1 MFGLLDWMKF
11 AAGAAMGA
19 ALIVAPAYVKG
30 KAAGREQAAISAL
43 ETSVKILRKKGEID
57 AEVSSSDAASLCAHY
72 GLPDDEQ
79 TECMRR
85 VRSASSEAGNDRL
98 HPPERPAVCE

>member
-30 KAAGREQAAISAL
+30 KAAGREQAGCRSL
-43 ETSVKILRKKGEID
+43 PGHSFPQSPG
-57 AEVSSSDAASLCAHY
+57 AAPCLC
-72 GLPDDEQ
+72 
-79 TECMRR
+79 RR
-85 VRSASSEAGNDRL
+85 
-98 HPPERPAVCE
+98 